1 MTVLTFAFLAAA
13 ILIVLALAL
22 LTGLCIGIG
31 QDMSAHDQAQIDAD
45 EALRRAN
52 NFEVRK

>member
-1 MTVLTFAFLAAA
+1 MTIMTLAFIAAA
-13 ILIVLALAL
+13 ILIVLALVL

-31 QDMSAHDQAQIDAD
+31 QDMSAHDQAQIDAN

-52 NFEVRK
+52 NFDSL